1 MQILFEQKV
10 KMRENCIESSLSIAF
25 SSMSIFF
32 PVGLDN
38 AVRIHDK
45 MQVVHKEMT
54 CDRTKSNVAMWNL
67 ISRIQFNHMKNF
79 PMFMWCNDWVSSNW
93 TLDILFMV
101 CGGM

>member
-54 CDRTKSNVAMWNL
+54 CDRTKSNVEFDWSNT
-67 ISRIQFNHMKNF
+67 IQAHEKF
-79 PMFMWCNDWVSSNW
+79 PNVH
-93 TLDILFMV
+93 V
-101 CGGM
+101 VQ

>member
-54 CDRTKSNVAMWNL
+54 CDRTESNVAMWNL
-67 ISRIQFNHMKNF
+67 IGRIQFKHVKNLLL
-79 PMFMWCNDWVSSNW
+79 MLM
-93 TLDILFMV
+93 
-101 CGGM
+101 

>member
-45 MQVVHKEMT
+45 MQVIHKEMT
-54 CDRTKSNVAMWNL
+54 CD
-67 ISRIQFNHMKNF
+67 
-79 PMFMWCNDWVSSNW
+79 
-93 TLDILFMV
+93 
-101 CGGM
+101 